1 MLLQHRNLLQV
12 ELERLERDDENKKEA
27 RKNKKG
33 TAHKSMNDVP
43 SSIEE
48 LDLVEIMV
56 GNTDDPFV
64 PHENILNKYAS
75 MVISAMIN
83 SNF

>member
-12 ELERLERDDENKKEA
+12 ELERLERDDANKKEA
-27 RKNKKG
+27 RKSKNG
-33 TAHKSMNDVP
+33 SVHKDMNDVP
-43 SSIEE
+43 SIEE

-75 MVISAMIN
+75 MVILMH
-83 SNF
+83 